1 MSLITGRVPDPETEA
16 ATAVM
21 AVDCG
26 GLSLGGGLLALVR
39 PALNQLQPGGVL
51 AVLSCAESV
60 REDLSSWCRAE
71 RHEYLGVEAIA
82 GGIDRH
88 LIARSKFS
96 RAIEAAEEEQLKP
109 REGKLTASD
118 MLEVAPLPTI
128 ADPFTGF
135 APRGADV
142 EPGGPAY
149 PFTLNEREHAAPP
162 EVAKLYDQAVS
173 GQWDATR
180 DIAWDQVKPLPL
192 ALSMALA
199 QIMTFLAENELSA
212 LYVPARFIPRIHPAY
227 AEVAMFLASQLA
239 DEARH
244 IDVFLKRARL
254 CGVGLG
260 TSSVTT
266 SRSLLSLMQVEDFTE
281 SSFLLSVLGE
291 GTFLDLLSFIERY
304 APDEP
309 TAELTRRA
317 RNDESR
323 HVHFGL
329 AHVRYGLANDPNL
342 YSRLEAAV
350 RRRAAALQGVGGVP
364 AAVQDALTI
373 LAGGG
378 GDPKAVALGHDAFR
392 ELLETMHTSRIRR
405 LQHAGFTAQQAETIS
420 ELHTPNFM

>member
-1 MSLITGRVPDPETEA
+1 MSAKA
-16 ATAVM
+16 AAI

-26 GLSLGGGLLALVR
+26 ELPLGGGLLALLR
-39 PALNQLQPGGVL
+39 PALNELEPGGML
-51 AVLSCAESV
+51 ALLSRATSV
-60 REDLSSWCRAE
+60 REDLASWCRAE
-71 RHEYLGVEAIA
+71 RHEYLGVETID

-88 LIARSKFS
+88 LIARGEFS
-96 RAIEAAEEEQLKP
+96 VANQTSYESQLKP

-118 MLEVAPLPTI
+118 VLDVAPLPLT
-128 ADPFTGF
+128 ADPYTGF
-135 APRGADV
+135 APRGARV

-149 PFTLNEREHAAPP
+149 PFTLNERDHAAPP

-180 DIAWDQVKPLPL
+180 DIPWDEVKPLPFPL
-192 ALSMALA
+192 AQALA

-212 LYVPARFIPRIHPAY
+212 LYVPARFIPRIHPVY

-266 SRSLLSLMQVEDFTE
+266 SRSLLSLMQTEDFTE

-309 TAELTRRA
+309 TGELMRRA
-317 RNDESR
+317 KNDESR

-342 YSRLEAAV
+342 YGRLEAAV
-350 RRRAAALQGVGGVP
+350 RRRAAALHGVGGVP
-364 AAVQDALTI
+364 APVQDALTI
-373 LAGGG
+373 LAAGSAE
-378 GDPKAVALGHDAFR
+378 PEAVARGHEAFR
-392 ELLETMHTSRIRR
+392 ELLETMHASRIRR
-405 LQHAGFTAQQAETIS
+405 LQHAGFTAEQAETIS

>member
-1 MSLITGRVPDPETEA
+1 GLET
-16 ATAVM
+16 
-21 AVDCG
+21 
-26 GLSLGGGLLALVR
+26 
-39 PALNQLQPGGVL
+39 
-51 AVLSCAESV
+51 
-60 REDLSSWCRAE
+60 
-71 RHEYLGVEAIA
+71 IA

-88 LIARSKFS
+88 LIARGEFS
-96 RAIEAAEEEQLKP
+96 VPNPTMHDEGELKP
-109 REGKLTASD
+109 YEGKLTASSVLD
-118 MLEVAPLPTI
+118 ISPLPPT
-128 ADPFTGF
+128 ADPSTGF
-135 APRGADV
+135 APRGARV

-149 PFTLNEREHAAPP
+149 PFTLNEREHVAPP

-173 GQWDATR
+173 AQWDATR
-180 DIAWDQVKPLPL
+180 DIPWDKAKSLPFPL
-192 ALSMALA
+192 AGALA

-266 SRSLLSLMQVEDFTE
+266 SRSLLSLMQIEDFTE
-281 SSFLLSVLGE
+281 AAFLLSVLGE

-304 APDEP
+304 APDEA
-309 TAELTRRA
+309 TAELVRRA
-317 RNDESR
+317 KNDESR

-342 YSRLEAAV
+342 YGRLEAAV
-350 RRRAAALQGVGGVP
+350 RRRAAALHGVGGVP
-364 AAVQDALTI
+364 APLQDALTI
-373 LAGGG
+373 LAAGGTE
-378 GDPKAVALGHDAFR
+378 PEAVARGHEAFR
-392 ELLETMHTSRIRR
+392 ELLETMHASRIRR
-405 LQHAGFTAQQAETIS
+405 LGHAGFSAEQAETIS